1 MNSKSKKFRSFKS
14 LRSLQQGVAAV
25 ELALVVLLIFLPL
38 LLGIIEFGRAMYI
51 WNTVQEITRHAA
63 RDATV
68 TDFTNASA
76 MSLVRQN
83 AIFRTTAGSLPA
95 GSEITDTSVAIKYLN
110 LALGTVDPTTTCP
123 VKNINIC
130 LNNPADASCIRFVQ
144 ASVCQPGTGETN
156 ACVAVQF
163 IPMVSLFSDL
173 LDIAIPSSPVTMPAE
188 SLGYRPSATAC

>member
-1 MNSKSKKFRSFKS
+1 MNSKPTNFRS

-25 ELALVVLLIFLPL
+25 EFALVALFIFFPL

-68 TDFTNASA
+68 TDFTSTSA

-95 GSEITDTSVAIKYLN
+95 GPEITDTTVAIKYLN
-110 LALGTVDPTTTCP
+110 LALTTVDSSTTCP

-130 LNNPADASCIRFVQ
+130 LNDPTDSTCIRFVQ
-144 ASVCQPGTGETN
+144 ASVCQSGTGETN
-156 ACVAVQF
+156 ACVPVKF
-163 IPMVSLFSDL
+163 VPMISMFSDL
-173 LDIAIPSSPVTMPAE
+173 LDIDIPSSPVVMPAE

>member
-1 MNSKSKKFRSFKS
+1 MNSKPTNYRS

-25 ELALVVLLIFLPL
+25 EFALVSLFIFFPL
-38 LLGIIEFGRAMYI
+38 LLGIIEFGRAMFI
-51 WNTVQEITRHAA
+51 WNAVQEITRHAA
-63 RDATV
+63 RVATV
-68 TDFTNASA
+68 TDFTDTSA

-95 GSEITDTSVAIKYLN
+95 GPEITDTTVAIKYLN
-110 LALGTVDPTTTCP
+110 LALATVDPSTTCP
-123 VKNINIC
+123 VKNINVC

-156 ACVAVQF
+156 ACAPVQF
-163 IPMVSLFSDL
+163 VPMVSMFADL
-173 LDIAIPSSPVTMPAE
+173 LNIAIPSSPVIMPAE